1 VSRIADNLPAVDVA
15 GVGFYCTLTPN
26 GLVITARP
34 LSYLSQWLRALPVFF
49 LAVGNGLSKW
59 A

>member
-1 VSRIADNLPAVDVA
+1 MANNLPAVDVA

-26 GLVITARP
+26 GLVITAHP